1 MQEYLNSCRGEFEM
15 QRSVKLPSSC
25 NGIQAHL
32 STYDSPKV
40 LEVVLKLPQKIIFEE
55 VPRLSIWPT
64 QFSENHATEDNIA
77 LYLFAKDLGR

>member
-1 MQEYLNSCRGEFEM
+1 M

-32 STYDSPKV
+32 STYASPKV
-40 LEVVLKLPQKIIFEE
+40 LEVVLKLPQKIILEE

-64 QFSENHATEDNIA
+64 QFSANLATEDNLA
-77 LYLFAKDLGR
+77 LYFFAKDLGR